1 LADISTNSTASVL
14 RIALVC
20 PFSLSRPGGVQ
31 GQILG
36 LARCLTAAGHEVTVF
51 APADDEIVLPDGV
64 EVVVTGHSVSLP
76 ANGSKA
82 PVTVS
87 PRAVRR
93 ALRAIR
99 VPNFDVVHV
108 HEPFAPGVPYG
119 LLVGR
124 KLPPLVV
131 TFHRSGNSPFY
142 AALGPLTK
150 RLSRRFMV
158 RCAVSDAARAT
169 AFAAVGGHYEVGF
182 NGIEVSQY
190 EDVVGWPNG
199 RPTILFL
206 GRHEE
211 RKGLRVLLEA
221 FDLMGAVPGT
231 RQPAPETGPVL
242 WIAGDGPETDE
253 LQRLFPESDSIRW
266 LGMLSE
272 EEKIRRLVGAD
283 VVALPSIGGESFGIV
298 LLEAMAART
307 TVVASDIDGYRA
319 ASGGHA
325 VLVPVDD
332 PEAWAEALSGVLDG
346 SLGIEGAAGDDPH
359 VGRERWLDGAKA
371 WAEHWSMGELADW
384 YVPIYRRAVVMDAG

>member
-1 LADISTNSTASVL
+1 L

-31 GQILG
+31 GQVLG
-36 LARCLTAAGHEVTVF
+36 LARCLRAEGHEATVF
-51 APADDEIVLPDGV
+51 APVDDEFEPPAGV
-64 EVVVTGHSVSLP
+64 EVVATGHSVSLP
-76 ANGSKA
+76 ANGSVA

-87 PRAVRR
+87 PLAVRR

-99 VPNFDVVHV
+99 SSNFDVVHV

-119 LLVGR
+119 LLLGR
-124 KLPPLVV
+124 RLPPLVV
-131 TFHRSGNSPFY
+131 TFHRSGGSPFY
-142 AALGPLTK
+142 AALGPLTR

-158 RCAVSDAARAT
+158 RCAVSDAARST
-169 AFAAVGGHYEVGF
+169 AFAAVGGRYEVGF

-190 EDVVGWPNG
+190 QDVSGWPTD

-221 FDLMGAVPGT
+221 FDLMGGVRDDGD
-231 RQPAPETGPVL
+231 PAPLGAPVL
-242 WIAGDGPETDE
+242 WIAGDGPETAD
-253 LQRLFPESDSIRW
+253 LRRRYPESDSIRW
-266 LGMLSE
+266 LGILSE

-283 VVALPSIGGESFGIV
+283 VVAAPSIGGESFGIV

-319 ASGGHA
+319 ASGGRA
-325 VLVPVDD
+325 VLATVDD
-332 PEAWAEALSGVLDG
+332 PEAWAKALTGVLDG
-346 SLGIEGAAGDDPH
+346 SLGVVHPPDDGPLAGRD
-359 VGRERWLDGAKA
+359 GWLDGARG
-371 WAEHWSMGELADW
+371 WAEHWSMGELARW
-384 YVPIYRRAVVMDAG
+384 YVPIYRRAMVRAAG

>member
-1 LADISTNSTASVL
+1 VDQRTDSQPAVM

-36 LARCLTAAGHEVTVF
+36 LARCLEADGHEVTVF
-51 APADDEIVLPDGV
+51 APVDDDTELPEGV
-64 EVVVTGHSVSLP
+64 VVVVTGHSVSLP
-76 ANGSKA
+76 ANGSVA

-93 ALRAIR
+93 AVKALRS
-99 VPNFDVVHV
+99 PNFDVVHV

-119 LLVGR
+119 LLLGR

-131 TFHRSGNSPFY
+131 TFHRSGGSPFY
-142 AALGPLTK
+142 AALGPLTR
-150 RLSRRFMV
+150 RLARRFVV

-169 AFAAVGGHYEVGF
+169 AFAAVGGHYEVCF
-182 NGIEVSQY
+182 NGIEVGQY
-190 EDVVGWPNG
+190 ENIRGWPTD

-221 FDLMGAVPGT
+221 FDLMGGVPREGE
-231 RQPAPETGPVL
+231 RVPPDAPVL
-242 WIAGDGPETDE
+242 WIAGDGPETAE
-253 LQRLFPESDSIRW
+253 LQRLYPESDSIRW
-266 LGMLSE
+266 LGILSE
-272 EEKIRRLVGAD
+272 EEKIRRLVGAQ
-283 VVALPSIGGESFGIV
+283 VVAAPSIGGESFGIV
-298 LLEAMAART
+298 LLEAMAARA
-307 TVVASDIDGYRA
+307 TVLASDIDGYRA

-332 PEAWAEALSGVLDG
+332 PVAWAKSLTGVLEG
-346 SLGIEGAAGDDPH
+346 SLGVAPCPDGD
-359 VGRERWLDGAKA
+359 VVAGRERWLDEAKS
-371 WAEHWSMGELADW
+371 WADHWSMRELAEW
-384 YVPIYRRAVVMDAG
+384 YVPIYRRAVVEAAG